1 MDSGTSGRKSDL
13 TSLRISEDQRGNAG
27 SRSRRPYGIGGAIVV
42 ILALVVIFARGG
54 RAPEVRVAT
63 ARSVAGSGLATLLN
77 ASGYVEPR
85 RRATVAAKITARVV
99 EMLADEG
106 MRVEAG
112 QVLAR
117 LDDSDAQRRLAV
129 ARATRDVAAA
139 AVQDLEVNLANAERE
154 LARQRDLQS
163 QGVASEQALDNA
175 RTAADSLRA
184 RLAVTRQQVV
194 EAQAAVAIAEQ
205 DVDNCTVRAPFAG
218 IVVSKDAQPG
228 EMVSPVSAGSG
239 FTRTGIATVVDMASL
254 EVEVDVNESY
264 IARVEPGQRVEA
276 TLDAYPDWKIPA
288 SVRTVIPTADR
299 QKATVKVRISF
310 DQLDPRILPDM
321 GVKVAFLAQAGAQ
334 SPAGA
339 ARTLVPQ
346 AALREADGRTVVL
359 VVRDDRLER
368 RAVTVG
374 GTTSGDTEV
383 LAGLAEGEAVVVA
396 GPAVLRDGQ
405 RVRIR
410 E

>member
-1 MDSGTSGRKSDL
+1 
-13 TSLRISEDQRGNAG
+13 
-27 SRSRRPYGIGGAIVV
+27 
-42 ILALVVIFARGG
+42 
-54 RAPEVRVAT
+54 
-63 ARSVAGSGLATLLN
+63 
-77 ASGYVEPR
+77 
-85 RRATVAAKITARVV
+85 
-99 EMLADEG
+99 
-106 MRVEAG
+106 
-112 QVLAR
+112 
-117 LDDSDAQRRLAV
+117 
-129 ARATRDVAAA
+129 
-139 AVQDLEVNLANAERE
+139 
-154 LARQRDLQS
+154 
-163 QGVASEQALDNA
+163 
-175 RTAADSLRA
+175 
-184 RLAVTRQQVV
+184 
-194 EAQAAVAIAEQ
+194 
-205 DVDNCTVRAPFAG
+205 
-218 IVVSKDAQPG
+218 
-228 EMVSPVSAGSG
+228 
-239 FTRTGIATVVDMASL
+239 
-254 EVEVDVNESY
+254 
-264 IARVEPGQRVEA
+264 
-276 TLDAYPDWKIPA
+276 
-288 SVRTVIPTADR
+288 
-299 QKATVKVRISF
+299 VKVRISF

>member
-13 TSLRISEDQRGNAG
+13 TSLRISDDKRGNSG
-27 SRSRRPYGIGGAIVV
+27 SRSRRPYGIAGAIVV
-42 ILALVVIFARGG
+42 LLALVVIFARGG

-175 RTAADSLRA
+175 RTAAESLRA

-239 FTRTGIATVVDMASL
+239 FTRTGIATVVDMTSL